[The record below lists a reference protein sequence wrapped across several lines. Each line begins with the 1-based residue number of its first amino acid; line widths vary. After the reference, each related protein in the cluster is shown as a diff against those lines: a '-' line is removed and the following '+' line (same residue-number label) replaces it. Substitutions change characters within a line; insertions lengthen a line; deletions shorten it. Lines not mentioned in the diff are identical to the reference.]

1 MTSRGQRAGTI
12 LAFDFGHRRIGVAVG
27 GERPPTASA
36 LVTIAARDGQPDW
49 RELQALIAEW
59 DPVLL
64 LVGLPRHADG
74 TDGRMAPDCRA
85 FAGEL
90 TDRFGIRTELIDES
104 LSSRAASAELR
115 EQRRAGTRR
124 RRVRRG
130 DTDKIA
136 ARLVLEHWL
145 ATHEALT

>member
-1 MTSRGQRAGTI
+1 MTSGGQGAGTI
-12 LAFDFGHRRIGVAVG
+12 LAFDFGHRRIGIAVG

-49 RELQALIAEW
+49 HELQSLVAEW
-59 DPVLL
+59 KPALL
-64 LVGLPRHADG
+64 LVGLPLHADG
-74 TDGRMAPDCRA
+74 TEGQMAPDCRA
-85 FAGEL
+85 FAAEL
-90 TDRFGIRTELIDES
+90 ERRFALRTELVDES
-104 LSSRAASAELR
+104 LSSRAAGAELR
-115 EQRRAGTRR
+115 EQRKAGTRR
-124 RRVRRG
+124 RRVRPG